1 LIYLVNFRLTY
12 ETCRDNFEK
21 KTIWEVK
28 SLINSL
34 LNDRIDKNK
43 KHHFFSLKKIKVN
56 LSQSTK
62 LLTQI
67 MHAIK
72 FNKIYIPWIILH
84 LIYLYDNKA
93 YVIFVWNV
101 FKKKKHDI
109 AREIKITKGDVAF

>member
-1 LIYLVNFRLTY
+1 
-12 ETCRDNFEK
+12 
-21 KTIWEVK
+21 
-28 SLINSL
+28 
-34 LNDRIDKNK
+34 
-43 KHHFFSLKKIKVN
+43 
-56 LSQSTK
+56 
-62 LLTQI
+62 

-101 FKKKKHDI
+101 FKKKKKHDI